1 MKETLTDVDLLRM
14 VPKMLEEKHWQY
26 FRAVKSPEHKPYVP
40 GKMPETI
47 TEDYIFTGK
56 EIIKA
61 LWDSWQA
68 KLKGDNRKE
77 IIKALW
83 DSWQAKLKGD
93 NHVRENVS
101 IRSESV
107 PVVSTEVLAQEDKQ
121 DKP

>member
-47 TEDYIFTGK
+47 TEDYIFTG
-56 EIIKA
+56 
-61 LWDSWQA
+61 Q
-68 KLKGDNRKE
+68 E